1 MAISVVTGA
10 AGFVGQALVGRLLAD
25 GDTVR
30 AVVLPGDPAIPE
42 LRALERAERLA
53 IVEADVTDAES
64 IAPAFVG
71 ATRAFHA
78 AALVH
83 AWAPLARFRAVNVG
97 GTENVARAC
106 FAHGVRLVAISTSDV
121 FGIPRADETMDET
134 SPVKPWNE
142 PYADTKIE
150 AERWLWAFRR
160 EHGLALTIIYPG
172 WVYGPGDT
180 AFFPSLAR
188 AIDDGVMVFWARD
201 VTLAWVY
208 VDNLV
213 DACVLA
219 STHPDAIGQGYLVHD
234 DAAGPTF
241 EEACARIA
249 RAIGKTPPS
258 MHVPYA
264 LALAAAAA
272 AQTAWR
278 WLGLRTTPPLLT
290 VDVKAFGY
298 QWHLSAAKIRRDLG
312 WQPRVDTET
321 GMTRALDCLV
331 RSGCGGVAHAAK

>member
-10 AGFVGQALVGRLLAD
+10 AGFVGRALVRRLLAD
-25 GDTVR
+25 GDEVR
-30 AVVLPGDPAIPE
+30 AVVLPRDPAIPE
-42 LRALERAERLA
+42 LRALEGADRLA
-53 IVEADVTDAES
+53 IVEGDVTDAAS
-64 IAPAFVG
+64 LDPAFAG

-106 FAHGVRLVAISTSDV
+106 RAHGVRLVAISTSDV
-121 FGIPRADETMDET
+121 FGIPDTAGERMDEA
-134 SPVKPWNE
+134 SPVRPWNE

-160 EHGLALTIIYPG
+160 EHGLALSIIYPG

-188 AIDDGVMVFWARD
+188 AIDDGFMVFWARD
-201 VTLAWVY
+201 VVLAWVY
-208 VDNLV
+208 VENLV

-219 STHPDAIGQGYLVHD
+219 STHPDAIGEGYLVHD

-258 MHVPYA
+258 VHVPYPVA
-264 LALAAAAA
+264 FAAATAL
-272 AQTAWR
+272 QTVWR
-278 WLGLRTTPPLLT
+278 WLGIRSTPPLLT
-290 VDVKAFGY
+290 VDVKAFGHR
-298 QWHLSAAKIRRDLG
+298 WHLSSAKIRRDLG
-312 WQPRVDTET
+312 WSPRVDTET
-321 GMTRALDCLV
+321 GMQRALGHLV
-331 RSGCGGVAHAAK
+331 ELRSTGKAHRD